1 MNLSRTSRWLSI
13 LLTVML
19 AACQTPAAVQPTA
32 TLPPVPTE
40 EPTPTV
46 PPVRSLTVCLGQ
58 EPETLYLYGGSS
70 RAMWSVLEAVYDG
83 PIDTRNYAPR
93 PVILQKL
100 PALADGD
107 AALQAVPVQAGDVVV
122 DAGGALISLAKG
134 ARVLPSGCSGAA
146 CAIEWDGVSAL
157 QMDRMV
163 VDFRLLPGLKW
174 SDGQPLTAADSVFSY
189 QVAADPATKVNRT
202 IVDRTEAYEALD
214 DLTTRWVGVPGY
226 LTDRY
231 AELFFSPLPG
241 HILQGTPAADLPASP
256 AAEKPL
262 GWGAYRVDEWVRG
275 DHIALSKN
283 PNYFRADQALPYFDR
298 LVFRFLGEQADNNL
312 EALLAGECDV
322 IDSTSLLAAQLESV
336 LTLQNEGKLKAYVA
350 RGPEYELVDFGIR
363 PASYDD
369 GYNPA
374 GGDRPDLFGDVRV
387 RQAFAYCMNR
397 QGLIDNFLFGQSA
410 VPQTLVP
417 PENPQFNAEAAQYP
431 FDVEKGSRLLDEAG
445 WKDTDGDSATPR
457 VAQGAAGVPDG
468 TPLSIEYLTT
478 ETPLRKQA
486 ADYLARNLAQCGV
499 QLNVKY
505 RTAAELYAPGP
516 DGVLFGRRFD
526 LAQFAWSAGRV
537 PACHLYMS
545 SEIPSAANDWLGT
558 RYGGAN
564 MTGYSNPAYDAA
576 CEALLQPGLDSAM
589 QLDKSREVQA
599 ILAEELP
606 FIPLYYNLKLLVT
619 RPNLCGVEV
628 DASARSDL
636 WNLEEVTQYC
646 P

>member
-1 MNLSRTSRWLSI
+1 MNRSRISRWLYI
-13 LLTVML
+13 LLAATL
-19 AACQTPAAVQPTA
+19 AACQTPAVVPPTA
-32 TLPPVPTE
+32 TLPPIPTE

-46 PPVRSLTVCLGQ
+46 PPLRSLTVCLGQ
-58 EPETLYLYGGSS
+58 EPESLYLYGSSS

-83 PIDTRNYAPR
+83 PIDTRNYVPQ

-100 PALADGD
+100 PTLTDGD
-107 AALQAVPVQAGDVVV
+107 AALQAVPVQAGDMVV
-122 DAGGALISLAKG
+122 DAGGALISLVKG

-163 VDFRLLPGLKW
+163 VDFRLLPGLTW

-189 QVAADPATKVNRT
+189 QVAADPATPVNRT
-202 IVDRTEAYEALD
+202 ILDRTEAYEAPD
-214 DLTTRWVGVPGY
+214 DLTARWVGVPGF

-231 AELFFSPLPG
+231 AELFFSPLPK
-241 HILQGTPAADLPASP
+241 HVLQGTAAADLPTSP

-262 GWGAYRVDEWVRG
+262 GWGAYVVEEWVHG
-275 DHIALSKN
+275 DHILLTRN
-283 PNYFRADQALPYFDR
+283 PNYFHADQALPYFDK

-312 EALLAGECDV
+312 EALLVGECDV
-322 IDSTSLLAAQLESV
+322 VDSTSLLAAQLESV

-369 GYNPA
+369 GINTA
-374 GGDRPDLFGDVRV
+374 DGDRPDLFGDVRV
-387 RQAFAYCMNR
+387 RQAFASCMNR

-410 VPQTLVP
+410 VPQTLLA
-417 PENPQFNAEAAQYP
+417 PENPQFNGETAQYP
-431 FDVEKGSRLLDEAG
+431 FDVQEGARLLDEVG
-445 WKDTDGDSATPR
+445 WKDTDGDAATPR
-457 VAQGAAGVPDG
+457 VAQGVAGVPDG
-468 TPLSIEYLTT
+468 TPLSVEYLTT

-486 ADYLARNLAQCGV
+486 AEYLARNLAQCGV
-499 QLNVKY
+499 QLNVSY
-505 RTAAELYAPGP
+505 RSAADLYAPGP

-526 LAQFAWSAGRV
+526 LAQFAWSAGRL
-537 PACHLYMS
+537 PACYLYMS
-545 SEIPSAANDWLGT
+545 SEIPSAANDWLGA

-564 MTGYSNPAYDAA
+564 MTGYSNPAFDAA
-576 CEALLQPGLDSAM
+576 CEALLQPGLDSAYQM
-589 QLDKSREVQA
+589 GQSRAVQTM
-599 ILAEELP
+599 LADDLP

-619 RPNLCGVEV
+619 RPNLCGVQP

-636 WNLEEVTQYC
+636 WNLESVTQYC